1 MVQTGDILKLCEQRL
16 HIDINYKRVLVVFNN
31 LGHIYILIHRHT
43 QYHFTIL
50 CYAEGK
56 LLLIKIKTYIF
67 IFNVQLLV
75 SQTALITYYNFKQ
88 PYLSP
93 INSYLYRSNLHRNS
107 KLFNCFIKH
116 AYRNSLSSPEFCFSN
131 VVKYQFRPKKYQYT
145 GA

>member
-1 MVQTGDILKLCEQRL
+1 MVQTGDILKLCKQRL

-43 QYHFTIL
+43 QYHSTI
-50 CYAEGK
+50 CHAEGK

-75 SQTALITYYNFKQ
+75 SQTALIN
-88 PYLSP
+88 LNSP

-107 KLFNCFIKH
+107 KLFNCFTKH
-116 AYRNSLSSPEFCFSN
+116 ACRNSLSSPEFCFSN
-131 VVKYQFRPKKYQYT
+131 VVKYQFRSKKYQYT